1 MTKKDF
7 LLQSI
12 IQAYIRTDEPIGS
25 TALKDMYNITYS
37 PATIRGYFKK
47 LGDEGYLA
55 QEHISSGRT
64 PTTEALKEYWE
75 RKLDFTLDFVD
86 FNKIEYLASELG
98 LTVFVKQQLK
108 DKLQR
113 VLNIEN
119 LYMILEFENFSITI
133 KFNPALYRFLDEMI
147 GLEPSAIMKI
157 SKDVGATQLYEELA
171 NTLSNSA
178 YEIINTKQ
186 FLRLAVDYDLD
197 ETIIN
202 SFLNGQILENISDGI
217 YFEQLLPSGF
227 IGINHSTKIGD
238 TDINM
243 FVVGHLSKD
252 YEYFYKRIAA

>member
-75 RKLDFTLDFVD
+75 RKLDFTLECID
-86 FNKIEYLASELG
+86 FNQLEYLASKLG

-119 LYMILEFENFSITI
+119 LYMILEFESFAITI
-133 KFNPALYRFLDEMI
+133 KFNSALYRFLDDMI
-147 GLEPSAIMKI
+147 GLEPSSIMKI
-157 SKDVGATQLYEELA
+157 SKEVGATQLYEELA
-171 NTLSNSA
+171 NTLANSA

-186 FLRLAVDYDLD
+186 FLRLAVDYDID

>member
-7 LLQSI
+7 LLESI
-12 IQAYIRTDEPIGS
+12 IQAYIHSSEPIGS

-64 PTTEALKEYWE
+64 PTTDALKEYWL
-75 RKLDFTLDFVD
+75 RRLDFSMSGVD
-86 FNKIEYLASELG
+86 YQMIEYLAKELG
-98 LTVFVKQQLK
+98 LTVFIKQQLN

-119 LYMILEFENFSITI
+119 LYMILEFDKFSITI
-133 KFNPALYRFLDEMI
+133 KYSAPLHRFLDDMI
-147 GLEPSAIMKI
+147 GFEPTAIMKI
-157 SKDVGATQLYEELA
+157 SKEVGATQLYDELVKI
-171 NTLSNSA
+171 TSNSA
-178 YEIINTKQ
+178 KNIINVKQ
-186 FLRLAVDYDLD
+186 FLKMAIECDLD
-197 ETIIN
+197 DTIIN
-202 SFLNGQILENISDGI
+202 KFLNGEILNNISDGI
-217 YFEQLLPSGF
+217 YFEELLPSGF
-227 IGINHSTKIGD
+227 IGINHSTKVID

-243 FVVGHLSKD
+243 FVIGHLSKD